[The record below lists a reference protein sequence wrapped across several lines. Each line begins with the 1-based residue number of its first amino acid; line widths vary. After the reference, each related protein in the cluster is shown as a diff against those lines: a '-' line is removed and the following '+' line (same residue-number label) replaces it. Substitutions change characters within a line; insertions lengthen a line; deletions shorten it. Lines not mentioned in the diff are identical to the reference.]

1 MLLGLGSD
9 SLLQVSK
16 QLLKKGHLFSVFSSL
31 HADPNYFWLLL
42 LGQAVSSI
50 TNVLEWS
57 APSLLSAVWFPQ
69 NERAFATASV
79 GATAPQVNKFS
90 ALQEALLYFVAFR
103 STTPINNRHF
113 PFLGWYFA

>member
-16 QLLKKGHLFSVFSSL
+16 QLLKKGHLFSVFSL

-79 GATAPQVNKFS
+79 GATAPQVNKLS
-90 ALQEALLYFVAFR
+90 ALQEALLYFVASR
-103 STTPINNRHF
+103 NTTPILIIDIF